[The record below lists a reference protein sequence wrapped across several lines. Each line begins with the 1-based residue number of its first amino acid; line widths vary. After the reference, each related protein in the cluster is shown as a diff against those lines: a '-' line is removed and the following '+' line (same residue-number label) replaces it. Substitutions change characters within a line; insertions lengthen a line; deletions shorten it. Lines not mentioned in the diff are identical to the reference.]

1 MLDRMRDALAR
12 VLVLPEIQ
20 EEDEELYDISRAYGL
35 LLNTLKTLDYHP
47 SEEENELHH
56 PIHSEEDIQLFYLC
70 WCSTCVGV
78 CMQCTTMNSATMTH
92 QSHQDC
98 V

>member
-56 PIHSEEDIQLFYLC
+56 PIHSEEGESKLHHHSEKEVVDEVYNYMYSPSH
-70 WCSTCVGV
+70 CSRC
-78 CMQCTTMNSATMTH
+78 
-92 QSHQDC
+92 
-98 V
+98 